1 MKMELL
7 QPFINS
13 ADAVLAQTLQC
24 ATTVGDVTMEE
35 EVYRR
40 KGLAAL
46 VLIRGELEGRI
57 ILDIEPRTAAKAAS
71 FLTGEEVAETAD
83 LVRETVCEL
92 ANMLI
97 GNAVTSLNDQ
107 GFHFKVAPPEIHTA
121 EEGLSTT
128 ADTDALV
135 MSFETPHGV
144 VYLNLAIRKNARRR
158 SERSAVARLPV

>member
-13 ADAVLAQTLQC
+13 ADAVLAQTLCC
-24 ATTVGDVTMEE
+24 ATTVGDVAMEE

-40 KGLAAL
+40 KGLAAI
-46 VLIRGELEGRI
+46 VVIRGELEGRV

-71 FLTGEEVAETAD
+71 LLTGSDIAESEEMI
-83 LVRETVCEL
+83 RETVCEL

-107 GFHFKVAPPEIHTA
+107 GFHFSVAPPKMHTE
-121 EEGLSTT
+121 EEGLGATP
-128 ADTDALV
+128 DTDALV
-135 MSFETPHGV
+135 MSFETPYGIA
-144 VYLNLAIRKNARRR
+144 YLNLAIRKNLRRR
-158 SERSAVARLPV
+158 SERGSRLPI

>member
-24 ATTVGDVTMEE
+24 ATTVGDVSMEAE
-35 EVYRR
+35 AYRR
-40 KGLAAL
+40 KGLAAI
-46 VLIRGELEGRI
+46 VQIRGELEGRI

-71 FLTGEEVAETAD
+71 ILTGSEVGETED

-107 GFHFKVAPPEIHTA
+107 GFHFKVAPPEVHAA
-121 EEGLSTT
+121 EEGLGATV
-128 ADTDALV
+128 DTDALV
-135 MSFETPHGV
+135 MSFETPYGIA
-144 VYLNLAIRKNARRR
+144 YLNLAIRKNQRRR
-158 SERSAVARLPV
+158 SERAARLPM